1 MLNSSE
7 ENLCVRTD
15 FGTLTFEENE
25 DRSDDRTKI
34 LRLKEGASYDIRI
47 QGTDSGEMDYTIG
60 FMDENGEYSDIRE
73 FHNIAIT
80 QDTVIDTVAKNA
92 RSTELKVDQNG
103 DGKYDIKYRA
113 KENGTGEVVDYTYLY
128 YIVGGAVAFIL
139 FAVVVIAVKRSA
151 KTRKS

>member
-1 MLNSSE
+1 
-7 ENLCVRTD
+7 
-15 FGTLTFEENE
+15 
-25 DRSDDRTKI
+25 
-34 LRLKEGASYDIRI
+34 
-47 QGTDSGEMDYTIG
+47 MDAL
-60 FMDENGEYSDIRE
+60 RE
-73 FHNIAIT
+73 FYSPAGIRLHGCAIPFLVWSVPVCCT
-80 QDTVIDTVAKNA
+80 CLLYTSQDTVIDTVAKNA

-139 FAVVVIAVKRSA
+139 FAVVVIAVKRGA